1 VGASAIEVEIE
12 ESHRTLVRLAKLK
25 ARHTTQR
32 DDNRSA
38 ADMSAAAAERADQEA
53 KLVEDAKGCLQVCI
67 SNSCLQMH
75 ACRTCSQAKES
86 LSLPIT

>member
-1 VGASAIEVEIE
+1 
-12 ESHRTLVRLAKLK
+12 VRLAKLK

-32 DDNRSA
+32 DGNRSA
-38 ADMSAAAAERADQEA
+38 AAMSAAAADRADQEA
-53 KLVEDAKGCLQVCI
+53 KLVEDAKGCLQVHI

-75 ACRTCSQAKES
+75 ACCTWSPAKES